1 MLAEPN
7 QDTKNHAISPG
18 TPCASFSGNT
28 VVSLLQTV
36 FIHYGPILCVIKVN
50 LDASNLTEAN
60 EHANVHS
67 HTKKCLE
74 VEFDNKDM
82 LAQAS

>member
-1 MLAEPN
+1 MQYPLGLPVHPSVET
-7 QDTKNHAISPG
+7 QL
-18 TPCASFSGNT
+18 F
-28 VVSLLQTV
+28 SLLQTV